1 MSELPPRIQ
10 QHLHKLVA
18 EDRAP
23 AYVLVDREGKLVTCG
38 GQLEAYGLVQLQPG
52 EPVSE
57 QIFALAGLLPLESEE
72 LFLPCVQTE
81 TGRPADLYFLQA
93 AEGDYVLFLDA
104 SQQERQQRLMQ
115 QKGNELSL
123 NHQRLIKEIQQKEV
137 LLHCIVHDLAGPLL
151 GIKGG
156 FELLAN
162 ENLSAQG
169 KKFVE
174 IGLRQADKQDKL
186 IREIL
191 HAFAAEVEALDSF
204 TIDPANAPDAAQ
216 AIQEVVAALQPAFAL
231 KHVKLQVAP
240 TLAPSRDWKV
250 VGEKMR
256 LERVIS
262 NLVENALR
270 HSPPET
276 TVTVGCY
283 ESENNQ
289 VLIAIDDEGP
299 GVPPEVVP
307 TLFLK
312 FAQGKQGK
320 GKIGL
325 GLYFCRITI
334 EHWGGQIGHSARRE
348 KARAFGSVCHVPGW
362 LRSDFIAPPQRQFA
376 QLPLRPSRNQAI
388 TMRRLRQPIHAR
400 RVALGTGAVL
410 AARHRLTS

>member
-1 MSELPPRIQ
+1 MPELPPRIQ
-10 QHLHKLVA
+10 QHLHKLIA

-23 AYVLVDREGKLVTCG
+23 AYVLVDHEGKLAACG
-38 GQLEAYGLVQLQPG
+38 GQLEAYGLKQLQIG
-52 EPVSE
+52 HPVSE
-57 QIFALAGLLPLESEE
+57 QIFLLAGLLPLDSEE
-72 LFLPCVQTE
+72 LLLPCVHTE
-81 TGRPADLYFLQA
+81 AGRPADLHFLRT

-123 NHQRLIKEIQQKEV
+123 NYQRLVKEIQKKEI

-169 KKFVE
+169 RKFVE
-174 IGLRQADKQDKL
+174 IGLRQADKQEKL

-191 HAFAAEVEALDSF
+191 HAFAAEVESLDSF
-204 TIDPANAPDAAQ
+204 TVDPANAPDAAQ
-216 AIQEVVAALQPAFAL
+216 AVRAVVEALQPAFVL
-231 KHVKLQVAP
+231 NHVKLQVAP
-240 TLAPSRDWKV
+240 TLDPSRNWKV
-250 VGEKMR
+250 VGENAR

-262 NLVENALR
+262 NLAENALR

-283 ESENNQ
+283 ESENDQ
-289 VLIAIDDEGP
+289 VLVAIDDEGP
-299 GVPPEVVP
+299 GVLPEIAP
-307 TLFLK
+307 TLFQK
-312 FAQGKQGK
+312 FAQGQKGK

-334 EHWGGQIGHSARRE
+334 EHWGGQIGHSSLGE
-348 KARAFGSVCHVPGW
+348 KGSRFWFRLP
-362 LRSDFIAPPQRQFA
+362 RPQ
-376 QLPLRPSRNQAI
+376 
-388 TMRRLRQPIHAR
+388 
-400 RVALGTGAVL
+400 AV
-410 AARHRLTS
+410 